1 LRVSDSGEEEVRTH
15 SSAGDL
21 VLEAETAHNGK
32 MKKPR
37 LYVSLSWPKNP
48 EGKNS
53 DDKIRIQV
61 FRNLPQRTPIRE
73 VESHLFEENRAWRQ
87 DFLISWTS

>member
-1 LRVSDSGEEEVRTH
+1 MRTH
-15 SSAGDL
+15 SSASDL
-21 VLEAETAHNGK
+21 VLEAETSHKGK
-32 MKKPR
+32 MKKLR
-37 LYVSLSWPKNP
+37 LYVRLSWPKKP

-61 FRNLPQRTPIRE
+61 FRNLPQRTLIRE
-73 VESHLFEENRAWRQ
+73 VESHLFEEDCAWRQ

>member
-1 LRVSDSGEEEVRTH
+1 MKTH

-32 MKKPR
+32 MKRPR
-37 LYVSLSWPKNP
+37 RYVSLSPPKNP

-53 DDKIRIQV
+53 GDKIRI
-61 FRNLPQRTPIRE
+61 
-73 VESHLFEENRAWRQ
+73 
-87 DFLISWTS
+87 